1 MALSPEQRERQ
12 QQRIEDCRELYLRH
26 GGERHELIERE
37 MRLMGHRDFHRRSLY
52 RRFERG
58 TCKAG
63 WIDRF
68 GWERL
73 LRDAEKSSPPYEGG
87 VADVSSDGVVLSSA
101 LDQSSVNA
109 NLENHPP
116 ANAVPLLRKEGS
128 FLNSPNAG
136 AVPPLDFSLT
146 F

>member
-1 MALSPEQRERQ
+1 MALSPEERQVQ

-26 GGERHELIERE
+26 GGEQHETIERE

-68 GWERL
+68 GWQKLVDTETQR
-73 LRDAEKSSPPYEGG
+73 RGDPEKKSSPPYEGG
-87 VADVSSDGVVLSSA
+87 VRLQPGGGSLSTPHGQNSEQAQDVES
-101 LDQSSVNA
+101 
-109 NLENHPP
+109 ENHPV
-116 ANAVPLLRKEGS
+116 NGS
-128 FLNSPNAG
+128 HCHPSCVRRG
-136 AVPPLDFSLT
+136 ALGDDL
-146 F
+146 